1 MRSAATE
8 ISSRDEREELWYGPD
23 DTSLQ
28 IPVLLPRRAISSTP
42 TVTFSKADVLENSTM
57 STHTVPNVQ
66 SMSISHW
73 TKP

>member
-1 MRSAATE
+1 
-8 ISSRDEREELWYGPD
+8 
-23 DTSLQ
+23 
-28 IPVLLPRRAISSTP
+28 
-42 TVTFSKADVLENSTM
+42 VLENSTM